1 MQRLP
6 VAERQKR
13 IDAARDAALRLVRPA
28 YNIEVDGELQ
38 RLSEFRH
45 NSVSIVY
52 VRPRS
57 PASFNPRRLTIRE
70 NGKIVLL
77 IEWSADGEQLQS
89 RYKPGDWGRVMR
101 RCLAR
106 RAETLHLTAAP

>member
-1 MQRLP
+1 VL
-6 VAERQKR
+6 
-13 IDAARDAALRLVRPA
+13 
-28 YNIEVDGELQ
+28 
-38 RLSEFRH
+38 
-45 NSVSIVY
+45 
-52 VRPRS
+52 
-57 PASFNPRRLTIRE
+57 NPHRLTIRE

-77 IEWSADGEQLQS
+77 VEWSADGEQLQS